1 MRCFERGGIVAPN
14 WWGRSLSIG
23 ARGREQRSKPL
34 GASRIVKESPPV
46 HAGGLFLANE
56 TKFKRRK
63 GQPIE
68 YR

>member
-1 MRCFERGGIVAPN
+1 VRFLSAAASLRPIGGVALCRSVQE
-14 WWGRSLSIG
+14 GRD
-23 ARGREQRSKPL
+23 QRSKPL

-56 TKFKRRK
+56 TKLKRRK
-63 GQPIE
+63 GQPLE